1 MKFHILPK
9 DGKINDETKI
19 IMYLDVN
26 NLFGYAMSQPLPYGE
41 FDWLTKKEI
50 NEFSLDSISENSP
63 IGCMIFVMIIH

>member
-9 DGKINDETKI
+9 GSKINDETKI
-19 IMYLDVN
+19 IMYWDVN
-26 NLFGYAMSQPLPYGE
+26 NLYGYAMSQPLPYVE

-63 IGCMIFVMIIH
+63 IGYMIFVMIIH

>member
-19 IMYLDVN
+19 IMYWDVN

-50 NEFSLDSISENSP
+50 
-63 IGCMIFVMIIH
+63 

>member
-19 IMYLDVN
+19 IMYWDVN